1 MTDVTTIIAKHGQTP
16 KLKSGQLIKF
26 PARLNTTEGA
36 WDAKKKKFAYRWD
49 TRVCFL
55 VGIERL
61 YLVEG
66 TTYSATAPVIEQ
78 PPMTTPAPSPTTK
91 VRTGTFTTPA
101 GGLEAW
107 LLTDF
112 YSLGVGSLGSF
123 GTAGPLPA
131 GIPTDAD
138 RGYLRGG
145 IFCHATVPLMGDA
158 VLYGRSVEG
167 FVTAHRVAGK
177 KVQSASALLTGYHQM
192 DGTVSAEADAIRF
205 VGATDDRIGVDQR
218 ISVEGK
224 RILIDVAL
232 TNGTD
237 ADLIDL
243 RYMRLIDLDQPGAYE
258 TTNEVIERGRVRATM
273 AGNRVMLVSSD
284 DPRATIGLAIA
295 VPPTLD
301 PYAIKALPVGTKRKG
316 DDSIHVV
323 FDLGSLAIGATTRF
337 RIVID
342 GSAIAS

>member
-1 MTDVTTIIAKHGQTP
+1 MTLPVIVAKHGQTP
-16 KLKSGQLIKF
+16 TLKAGQMIKF
-26 PARLNTTEGA
+26 GALLATAEGD
-36 WDAKKKKFAYRWD
+36 WDATKRKFAYRWGKSI
-49 TRVCFL
+49 CFL
-55 VGIERL
+55 VAIERL

-78 PPMTTPAPSPTTK
+78 PPVTTPAPSPTTK

-107 LLTDF
+107 MLNDV

-131 GIPTDAD
+131 GIPTDAE

-145 IFCHATVPLMGDA
+145 IFCYATAPLMGDA

-167 FVTAHRVAGK
+167 FVTAHRAGGK
-177 KVQSASALLTGYHQM
+177 TVQSASAVLTGYHQV
-192 DGTVSAEADAIRF
+192 DGTVSAEAEAIRF
-205 VGATDDRIGVDQR
+205 VGATDDKIGVDQR

-224 RILIDVAL
+224 RILIDVEL
-232 TNGTD
+232 TNGTG
-237 ADLIDL
+237 ADLADL
-243 RYMRLIDLDQPGAYE
+243 RYMRLMDFDQPGAYE
-258 TTNEVIERGRVRATM
+258 TVNEVVERGRARATM
-273 AGNRVMLVSSD
+273 AGDRVMLVGSD

-323 FDLGSLAIGATTRF
+323 FDLGSLAIGASTRF

>member
-1 MTDVTTIIAKHGQTP
+1 MTTTLTAKHGKTP
-16 KLKSGQLIKF
+16 NLQPGQLIKF
-26 PARLNTTEGA
+26 SAALTSTDGKWN
-36 WDAKKKKFAYRWD
+36 AKKRKYAYSWGTD
-49 TRVCFL
+49 VCFL

-66 TTYSATAPVIEQ
+66 TTYSATAPVVEQ
-78 PPMTTPAPSPTTK
+78 PPAPTPAPAPSSTTK
-91 VRTGTFTTPA
+91 VRTGTFTTSA

-112 YSLGVGSLGSF
+112 YSLGVGSRGSF

-167 FVTAHRVAGK
+167 FVIAHRAGGK
-177 KVQSASALLTGYHQM
+177 KVQSASALLTGYYQIA
-192 DGTVSAEADAIRF
+192 GVVSAEAEAIRF
-205 VGATDDRIGVDQR
+205 VGATADRIGVDQR

-232 TNGTD
+232 TNGTG
-237 ADLIDL
+237 AELVDL
-243 RYMRLIDLDQPGAYE
+243 RYMRLIDFDQPGAYE
-258 TTNEVIERGRVRATM
+258 TVNEVVQRGLARATM
-273 AGNRVMLVSSD
+273 AGDRVLLVGSE

-301 PYAIKALPVGTKRKG
+301 PYAITALPVGTKRKG
-316 DDSIHVV
+316 DDSIHVC
-323 FDLGSLAIGATTRF
+323 FDIGTLAIGASTRF

>member
-1 MTDVTTIIAKHGQTP
+1 MTDVTTITAKHGKTP
-16 KLKSGQLIKF
+16 KLLPGQQIKF
-26 PARLNTTEGA
+26 PAALNTTAGA
-36 WDAKKKKFAYRWD
+36 WDEAKRKYAYKWG

-78 PPMTTPAPSPTTK
+78 LPAPTPAPSPTAN

-101 GGLEAW
+101 AGLEAF

-112 YSLGVGSLGSF
+112 YALGIGSLGSF

-145 IFCHATVPLMGDA
+145 IFCHATDPLMGDA

-167 FVTAHRVAGK
+167 FVTAHRAGGK
-177 KVQSASALLTGYHQM
+177 TVQSASAVLTGYHQV
-192 DGTVSAEADAIRF
+192 DGTVSAEAEAIRF
-205 VGATDDRIGVDQR
+205 VGTTDDGIGIDQR

-224 RILIDVAL
+224 RILIDV
-232 TNGTD
+232 
-237 ADLIDL
+237 DLANRTAAELVDL
-243 RYMRLIDLDQPGAYE
+243 RYMRLIDFDQPGAYE
-258 TTNEVIERGRVRATM
+258 TVNEIVERGRARATM
-273 AGNRVMLVSSD
+273 AGNRVLLVGSD
-284 DPRATIGLAIA
+284 DTRATIGLAIA

-301 PYAIKALPVGTKRKG
+301 PYAVKALPVGTKRKG
-316 DDSIHVV
+316 DDSIHVC
-323 FDLGSLAIGATTRF
+323 FDIGTLAIGASTRF